1 MDDDGFFMAEIDG
14 VKGLVPSNFLAE
26 ATDQYGAGGQVAQ
39 GQSILVPCI
48 CSGNC
53 KDFTETKSYTSY
65 DHLDV
70 KTLASESDWNPWHVP
85 LLPIFYFQVRL
96 EPLAHFISSDPLP
109 PSPIGTSGVYHFFR
123 SSDS

>member
-1 MDDDGFFMAEIDG
+1 MAEIDG

-39 GQSILVPCI
+39 GQSTIVPCI

-53 KDFTETKSYTSY
+53 KDFTETKSYTSL

-85 LLPIFYFQVRL
+85 LLPIFYFQ
-96 EPLAHFISSDPLP
+96 F
-109 PSPIGTSGVYHFFR
+109 
-123 SSDS
+123 